1 MGTDNGEDATRP
13 PNRGGSI
20 ATTRG
25 ASSFAPSVIMQC
37 YTELTPPT
45 AISHVISFPLVT
57 PDSNNL
63 IVAKTS
69 VLQVFTWKNVQELD
83 SASEQNTSAVVSS
96 SVIDRKLLEND
107 DLNASLLSAE
117 ASVQQVGKRSLTK
130 LVLLAEYHLSGTVTS
145 LARVKLQ
152 HSKSRAEALLVAS
165 REAKLSLVE
174 WDPDRNGLCTVSI
187 HYYEQEET
195 ERSPWAPDLH
205 RCASYLTVDPR
216 SRCAALKFGSRNLAI
231 LPFRQAGD
239 DLVMEDY
246 DSDID
251 GERPEVASSGPI
263 DDDLSAGETP
273 FTPSFVLPLTALD
286 PSLIHLIHLA
296 FLFEYRGPT
305 FGVLSSSMTT
315 STSRLSERR
324 DIVAYTVFTLDMEQR
339 ASTTILS
346 VSDLPYDLYKVIP
359 LPPPV
364 GGGLLLGINEIV
376 HVDQAGRANGVAV
389 NGFAKEASSFS
400 MADQSELGI
409 KLEECTLEQMGTP
422 NGEMLIILSNGDLA
436 ILDFKLDG
444 RTVSGLTVRRIRPEN
459 GGLIMKG
466 SATCA
471 ALLSKGR
478 VFVGS
483 EDGDSTLLGWSLPSS
498 QLAKSKRQSGAA
510 MDLGS
515 DESLDEDAMDDY
527 DDDLYSGGGAVSPQS
542 AHRTDAPNTR
552 VDGVATGDYA
562 FQKHDLLVNIA
573 PVRDLTFGE
582 HPARDIMSDPTT
594 GQLSLMVASGRGRAG
609 SVTIIRREVDSDVIG
624 RFDLPNIQGIWSVS
638 AKRPVPKAL
647 SLQAPGIT
655 TAQMDGNRSAEAGFD
670 RFVVVS
676 TTDGKNAERSVLRP
690 VTSTG
695 FEDSELRDAEWEVEG
710 GTVDLGVLC
719 GGTRIVQ
726 VLRSEI
732 RSYDG
737 GQWYIFK
744 YFCPSVR
751 SRLSVCSS
759 VARFRAYRVVGICG
773 SPCAGSGQ
781 AMAVLGRRTSPSYF
795 KALPPALS
803 KVFIDV
809 WQVLERCHLWR
820 KGIMS
825 NIKWNIFARQPP
837 SIVPRNLLD
846 VVREVC

>member
-1 MGTDNGEDATRP
+1 
-13 PNRGGSI
+13 
-20 ATTRG
+20 
-25 ASSFAPSVIMQC
+25 MQC

-45 AISHVISFPLVT
+45 AVSHVIYFPFVT
-57 PDSNNL
+57 PDSNNV

-69 VLQVFTWKNVQELD
+69 VLQVFTWKNVQELE
-83 SASEQNTSAVVSS
+83 SASEQNTSAAVSS
-96 SVIDRKLLEND
+96 SVTDRKLLENE
-107 DLNASLLSAE
+107 DLNASVLSAE
-117 ASVQQVGKRSLTK
+117 ATVQQAGTRSLTK
-130 LVLLAEYHLSGTVTS
+130 LVLIAEYDLSGTVTS

-152 HSKSRAEALLVAS
+152 HSKTGAEALLVAS

-174 WDPDRNGLCTVSI
+174 WDPDRNGLYTVSI

-205 RCASYLTVDPR
+205 RCANYLTVDPR
-216 SRCAALKFGSRNLAI
+216 SKCAALKFGSRNLAI

-251 GERPEVASSGPI
+251 GERPDVASSGPV
-263 DDDLSAGETP
+263 DDDLSTGDAP

-305 FGVLSSSMTT
+305 FGILSSSITT

-324 DIVAYTVFTLDMEQR
+324 DVVAYTVFTLDMEQR

-376 HVDQAGRANGVAV
+376 HVDQAGRANGVAL
-389 NGFAKEASSFS
+389 NAFAKEASSFS
-400 MADQSELGI
+400 MADQSELGL
-409 KLEECTLEQMGTP
+409 KLEDCTLEQMGTP
-422 NGEMLIILSNGDLA
+422 NGEMLIILNNGDLA

-444 RTVSGLTVRRIRPEN
+444 RTVSGLTVRRVRPEN
-459 GGLIMKG
+459 GGLMMKG

-478 VFVGS
+478 MFVGS

-515 DESLDEDAMDDY
+515 DESLDEDAMDY
-527 DDDLYSGGGAVSPQS
+527 DDDLYSAGDAVSQKPT
-542 AHRTDAPNTR
+542 HTTDVPNTQA
-552 VDGVATGDYA
+552 DGVATGDYI
-562 FQKHDLLVNIA
+562 FQIHDSLVNIA
-573 PVRDLTFGE
+573 PIHDVTFGE
-582 HPARDIMSDPTT
+582 HPIRNTMSDPTT

-609 SVTIIRREVDSDVIG
+609 GVTMIRREVDPDVIG
-624 RFDLPNIQGIWSVS
+624 RFKLPNIQGIWSVS

-647 SLQAPGIT
+647 SLPPRATT
-655 TAQMDGNRSAEAGFD
+655 TAQLDGNKSADAGFD
-670 RFVVVS
+670 RFIVVS
-676 TTDGKNAERSVLRP
+676 TIDGKDAERSVLRP

-695 FEDSELRDAEWEVEG
+695 FEDSDLRDTEWEVEG

-719 GGTRIVQ
+719 RGTRIIQ
-726 VLRSEI
+726 VLKSEV

-737 GQWYIFK
+737 GQWYAFK
-744 YFCPSVR
+744 YFWSSLH
-751 SRLSVCSS
+751 SRQSVCLSIAPS
-759 VARFRAYRVVGICG
+759 RAYRVVVICG
-773 SPCAGSGQ
+773 APCAGRGQ
-781 AMAVLGRRTSPSYF
+781 AMAVLWRHH
-795 KALPPALS
+795 LPLQSSAS
-803 KVFIDV
+803 CTVEG
-809 WQVLERCHLWR
+809 LERPLASSR
-820 KGIMS
+820 AMS
-825 NIKWNIFARQPP
+825 
-837 SIVPRNLLD
+837 SITERHNVEHQMEYIYSTISIHCAP
-846 VVREVC
+846 